1 MVKDLR
7 VSFLQRHCR
16 AGLGIFFAGLLAYP
30 VAAFADEVTSKGT
43 LLHGKITAVSA
54 AGITFSPEYGKGSL
68 EIKWE
73 SVEGLK
79 TDGAFQILYGEDQE
93 SSAPLQGF
101 SNGKL
106 LAGAAGATATPI
118 DVTTIQSGWPL
129 GGAGPSLSDRMHSYW
144 RYWSGNFDLGL
155 SVQQATTDTTGFVL
169 GLKTERAKA
178 PTRLTLGAS
187 YRYATQKQS
196 GESLGASSNKSTTTQ
211 DQAMGSVREEY
222 DFTPRI
228 YGFAS
233 GDATYDAIQKLS
245 IRGVPKAGP
254 GYVLWEEKLDAERRN
269 FLQVEAG
276 GSWVYEKYFQST
288 NTPENN
294 YFAIAFGALA
304 GYYLP
309 YGAHFDWKVDYL
321 PAVDD
326 FTGKYLLRSDAGLS
340 IPVVAALA
348 AKFSLLDEYNSKPA
362 AEAKRNSLYLTAGVS
377 LVW

>member
-1 MVKDLR
+1 MAQQMEQSV
-7 VSFLQRHCR
+7 QRR
-16 AGLGIFFAGLLAYP
+16 WQAGLGILFAVLLGHAV
-30 VAAFADEVTSKGT
+30 VAVADEVTSKGT
-43 LLHGKITAVSA
+43 VLHGKITAVSS
-54 AGITFSPEYGKGSL
+54 AGVTFSPEYGKGEL
-68 EIKWE
+68 AIKWE
-73 SVEGLK
+73 NVEGLK
-79 TDGAFQILYGEDQE
+79 SDGAFQVLYGEDQE
-93 SSAPLQGF
+93 ADGALLGF
-101 SNGKL
+101 RDGKL
-106 LAGAAGATATPI
+106 LVESAAGGVATAI
-118 DVTTIQSGWPL
+118 DVTTIRSGVPL
-129 GGAGPSLSDRMHSYW
+129 GAAGLSFSDRMRNYW
-144 RYWSGNFDLGL
+144 RYWNGNLDVGF
-155 SVQQATTDTTGFVL
+155 SAQRATTDTTGFLL
-169 GLKTERAKA
+169 GFKTERTKD
-178 PTRLTLGAS
+178 PTRLTLAAS

-196 GESLGASSNKSTTTQ
+196 DQTLGASANKSTTTQ
-211 DQAMGSVREEY
+211 DQAIGSVREEY

-245 IRGVPKAGP
+245 IRGVPKGGL
-254 GYVLWEEKLDAERRN
+254 GYVIWEEKLDAERRN
-269 FLQVEAG
+269 FLQAEAG

-326 FTGKYLLRSDAGLS
+326 FTGQYLLRSDAGLS
-340 IPVVAALA
+340 VPVIAALA

-362 AEAKRNSLYLTAGVS
+362 ADAKHNSLYLTAGVS